1 MMEEIYF
8 HQVYVI
14 IFASVYL
21 NSSVIL
27 ELARNKTNVILIFL
41 RNIYFFEIIHKKNM
55 FNLICPL
62 LSNICFNNILML
74 LSKFFFI
81 Y

>member
-14 IFASVYL
+14 IFASVYM

-27 ELARNKTNVILIFL
+27 ELARNKNDVILIFH
-41 RNIYFFEIIHKKNM
+41 RNIYFFEIIHKK
-55 FNLICPL
+55 IC
-62 LSNICFNNILML
+62 LS
-74 LSKFFFI
+74 
-81 Y
+81 